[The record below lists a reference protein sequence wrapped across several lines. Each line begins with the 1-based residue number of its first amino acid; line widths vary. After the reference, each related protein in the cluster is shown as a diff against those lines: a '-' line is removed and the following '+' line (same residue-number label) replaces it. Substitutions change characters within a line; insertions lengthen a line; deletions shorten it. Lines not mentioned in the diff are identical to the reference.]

1 MIRMKVSTFHS
12 KFLILVILFFS
23 CGKSDQINLLHILYP
38 NRDFKGIYP
47 KQIYYKEALLDFSKM
62 ISTIYIFRDK
72 NEELLALVKNNT
84 VIFQQSYVLL
94 NYGGY
99 RYNIQT
105 KEFEPTNIL
114 DSNQGMIISDITY
127 HKIGNDDFYSLF
139 FSILSEEP
147 PIGLF
152 KVPMIYRNGIKIFD
166 GLNTLKEEDFLRNW
180 KTVSYRF
187 ENGNQFL
194 VISPG
199 GEYLKF
205 YWHNNAFTLLAETK

>member
-1 MIRMKVSTFHS
+1 MKSSFS
-12 KFLILVILFFS
+12 PSIFFFLLLFLCS
-23 CGKSDQINLLHILYP
+23 CGKSERIDLIQLLYP
-38 NRDFKGIYP
+38 NRDFKGIFP
-47 KQIYYKEALLDFSKM
+47 KQIYYKEALLD
-62 ISTIYIFRDK
+62 STRMTSNIYIYRDK
-72 NEELLALVKNNT
+72 NEELLAMIKSNT

-99 RYNIQT
+99 EYNFKS
-105 KEFEPTNIL
+105 KEFIPTNRL
-114 DSNQGMIISDITY
+114 DSNQGMIINDITY
-127 HKIGNDDFYSLF
+127 HKIGNDEFYSLF
-139 FSILSEEP
+139 FTILSEEP

-152 KVPMIYRNGIKIFD
+152 KIPMIYRNGIKIFD

-205 YWHNNAFTLLAETK
+205 FWQNNALTLLAETK

>member
-1 MIRMKVSTFHS
+1 MKASFS
-12 KFLILVILFFS
+12 LAIYLFLVLSFFS
-23 CGKSDQINLLHILYP
+23 CGKSEHIELIQLLYP

-47 KQIYYKEALLDFSKM
+47 KQIYYKEILLD
-62 ISTIYIFRDK
+62 STRKTSNIYVFRDK
-72 NEELLALVKNNT
+72 NEELLALVKSNT
-84 VIFQQSYVLL
+84 VVFQQSYVLL

-99 RYNIQT
+99 EYNLQS
-105 KEFEPTNIL
+105 KEFVPTNLL
-114 DSNQGMIISDITY
+114 DLNQRMIINDISY
-127 HKIGNDDFYSLF
+127 HKIGNDQFYSLF

-152 KVPMIYRNGIKIFD
+152 KVPMIYRNGVKIFD

-180 KTVSYRF
+180 KTVSYKF

-205 YWHNNAFTLLAETK
+205 FWQNNAFTLLAETK